1 MRLTPS
7 ALVSFLT
14 TTLTIFT
21 VFGAF
26 AAFARA
32 FFLEAMT
39 LSFPRTHPR

>member
-21 VFGAF
+21 VF
-26 AAFARA
+26 AALARV
-32 FFLEAMT
+32 FFLAM
-39 LSFPRTHPR
+39 